1 MRRVSS
7 GLIKGRRVTRSVL
20 KPFQTVVCLYLL
32 INIKNIFPILRGTE
46 YKLNSVLFN
55 KTCRKNSK
63 FPVISSVVL
72 RQPFIIMSIKA
83 VIIIVMLNRSS
94 SSSLG
99 TGRVAKSKKR
109 RNFFMLLFFFL
120 NF

>member
-1 MRRVSS
+1 M
-7 GLIKGRRVTRSVL
+7 
-20 KPFQTVVCLYLL
+20 VVCLYLL

-46 YKLNSVLFN
+46 YKLNSVYFFN

-63 FPVISSVVL
+63 FPVVSSVVL
-72 RQPFIIMSIKA
+72 RQSLIIMPIKT
-83 VIIIVMLNRSS
+83 VTIIVMLNRSS
-94 SSSLG
+94 SSSLA

-109 RNFFMLLFFFL
+109 RDFFMLLLLFF